1 MFESLPKLKT
11 RPNITVKKKPK
22 PAEDMKPIEE
32 AWKSTCRIVLGKDI
46 GSLQKYE
53 KFLSERINPVAKVKT
68 AYGNETY
75 SSDLFFYKYL
85 PKERMVDMGEAEE
98 IAKQHLTFEDGEEV
112 SLNSVLDKISPIA
125 FFRTEFA
132 EGSNANNIETQIP
145 YTATN
150 TYKVVDATYA
160 KNCAYDTMALN
171 SEYVFGCFRV
181 LYSKFSLKAHG
192 SVGVSNCFEVD
203 CSTNLRDSYFC
214 HDVEG
219 SDNCMFC
226 FNTKSKRYA
235 IGNVEVGKEN
245 YIKVKKIVL
254 DEITDKLEKE
264 GKLPFDI
271 FTLGCYK
278 PLKK

>member
-1 MFESLPKLKT
+1 VKRKPKLHS
-11 RPNITVKKKPK
+11 
-22 PAEDMKPIEE
+22 DMKPIDE
-32 AWKSTCRIVLGKDI
+32 AWRSTCRIVLGKDI
-46 GSLQKYE
+46 GPLQKYE
-53 KFLSERINPVAKVKT
+53 KFLSERINPVKMVKT
-68 AYGNETY
+68 AYGNETCT
-75 SSDLFFYKYL
+75 SDMFFYKYIPDDRTVNL
-85 PKERMVDMGEAEE
+85 EEAEE
-98 IAKQHLTFEDGEEV
+98 IAKQHLTFEDGKEV
-112 SLNSVLDKISPIA
+112 TLESVLGAISPIA
-125 FFRTEFA
+125 FFRAEFA

-150 TYKVVDATYA
+150 TYRVMDATFA

-171 SEYVFGCFRV
+171 SEAAFGCFRV
-181 LYSKFSLKAHG
+181 LYSKFCMKCHG
-192 SVGVSNCFEVD
+192 SVGLTNCFEVD

-235 IGNVEVGKEN
+235 IGNVEIGREN
-245 YIKVKKIVL
+245 YLKIKKIVL
-254 DEITDKLEKE
+254 EEIAGKLENE